1 MASSPQPPDLI
12 EEPDNGLMFTIL
24 RRSSSTGSLQV
35 PASSI
40 GFDGFVAT
48 AVKSPSDPNSGQNP
62 AVKGFIGLEPP
73 KIDALVKSVPQVVN
87 YKDAGG
93 EAVSEVFTATAAH
106 VDSITVQN
114 LVTVEGSST
123 SETIQKT
130 DVASSPSLG
139 AWAKPL
145 RIYPSSPSAVN
156 VLHEA
161 GSNLLQELSSPSHWP
176 SLCWP
181 TSPAKNHTRAPQL
194 TNRVT
199 DKALPRNS
207 ANSSTD
213 QVGASLA
220 SASPSVSVPEVNPD
234 DIVPASVTVARID
247 SATIPTIS
255 TPVAAVASVT
265 GTPVVAV
272 ASVTEHVPA
281 SMAPSPTVNIG
292 SVHVP
297 PTSVSTTVIEAMEA
311 LPISSDATLK
321 STSVSDGL
329 VLTSSPTSFV
339 EILPTTTESEP
350 STPATIFKATATP
363 SSKSAL
369 AENAPLNTDHETSLE
384 DFPATG
390 SVFLTPPPEA
400 SSDILPSTSGG
411 LSFTPFTGDCTGYF
425 NEYEMAQRSRHGR
438 QLKPSQKVQDM
449 QWHTV
454 RGRKSRG
461 CRGRGRHGDQN

>member
-93 EAVSEVFTATAAH
+93 EAVNEVFTATAAH

-176 SLCWP
+176 SL
-181 TSPAKNHTRAPQL
+181 SAGQHRPAKNHTRA
-194 TNRVT
+194 
-199 DKALPRNS
+199 
-207 ANSSTD
+207 
-213 QVGASLA
+213 
-220 SASPSVSVPEVNPD
+220 
-234 DIVPASVTVARID
+234 
-247 SATIPTIS
+247 
-255 TPVAAVASVT
+255 
-265 GTPVVAV
+265 
-272 ASVTEHVPA
+272 
-281 SMAPSPTVNIG
+281 
-292 SVHVP
+292 
-297 PTSVSTTVIEAMEA
+297 
-311 LPISSDATLK
+311 
-321 STSVSDGL
+321 
-329 VLTSSPTSFV
+329 
-339 EILPTTTESEP
+339 
-350 STPATIFKATATP
+350 
-363 SSKSAL
+363 
-369 AENAPLNTDHETSLE
+369 LN
-384 DFPATG
+384 
-390 SVFLTPPPEA
+390 
-400 SSDILPSTSGG
+400 
-411 LSFTPFTGDCTGYF
+411 
-425 NEYEMAQRSRHGR
+425 
-438 QLKPSQKVQDM
+438 
-449 QWHTV
+449 
-454 RGRKSRG
+454 
-461 CRGRGRHGDQN
+461 